1 MSTECNQSE
10 FQFQGLGSRKVVAN
24 FGAGDVSSD
33 GGGLLLREI
42 EAKREWIKRA
52 AECFMDGRDPN
63 LIEHTV
69 EQLCAQ
75 MIYGLSLGYED
86 LNDHDRLC
94 TDPLLATLCGKED
107 PTGKDR
113 RREQDAGKPLA
124 GKSTLN
130 RLQLSTDTDD
140 RYKRI
145 VCDEQK
151 MADLFIGQF
160 INRPRKEAPTELIL
174 DLDAT
179 DDPIHGMQ
187 EGRFFHGYY
196 DHYCYLPLYIFC
208 GSELLCAKLRP
219 SNIDGAAGSV
229 EEVERMVKALRE
241 KWPDVRI
248 ILRGDGGF
256 CREWLMVWCED
267 NDVDYLFGYTRN
279 KRILKMIQPALQ
291 SARRAQEIL
300 GGPVRVFQELR
311 YKTRTSWSKERRV
324 VAKAEVLPGK
334 ENPRFIVTSLPVDY
348 AGAARLYEQ
357 HYCARGDMENRIKE
371 QQLGLFADRTSTHTM
386 RGNQLRVWLS
396 GIAYSLLNDLRE
408 LALQS
413 TTLAKAQ
420 CSSLRVWLLK
430 IGALVKVSVRRVYI
444 QMSSA
449 FPNQEAF
456 ATALSRIVNLSSA

>member
-1 MSTECNQSE
+1 MH
-10 FQFQGLGSRKVVAN
+10 
-24 FGAGDVSSD
+24 
-33 GGGLLLREI
+33 GLLLREM
-42 EAKREWIKRA
+42 ETKREWIKRA
-52 AECFMDGRDPN
+52 AQCFTDGRDPN

-86 LNDHDRLC
+86 LNDHDRLR

-107 PTGKDR
+107 PTGQGR

-130 RLQLSTDTDD
+130 RLQLSTDTGD

-145 VCDEQK
+145 VCDAEQ

-208 GSELLCAKLRP
+208 GSELLCAQLRP
-219 SNIDGAAGSV
+219 SNIDGAEGSV
-229 EEVERMVKALRE
+229 EEVERIVGMLRE

-248 ILRGDGGF
+248 IVRGDGGF
-256 CREWLMVWCED
+256 CREWLMAWCEE
-267 NDVDYLFGYTRN
+267 NDVDYLFGYSRN

-300 GGPVRVFQELR
+300 GGSVRVFQELR
-311 YKTRTSWSKERRV
+311 YKTLKSWSKDRRV

-348 AGAARLYEQ
+348 AGAADLYER

-408 LALQS
+408 LALQ
-413 TTLAKAQ
+413 TTKLAKAQ
-420 CSSLRVWLLK
+420 CGSLRVWLLK
-430 IGALVKVSVRRVYI
+430 IGALVKISVRRVYI
-444 QMSSA
+444 QMSST
-449 FPNQEAF
+449 FPNQNEF
-456 ATALSRIVNLSSA
+456 ATALCRISKLSSA

>member
-1 MSTECNQSE
+1 MNTECNQSE
-10 FQFQGLGSRKVVAN
+10 FRFQGLGSRKVVAD

-33 GGGLLLREI
+33 GGGLLLREM
-42 EAKREWIKRA
+42 ETKREWIKRA
-52 AECFMDGRDPN
+52 AQCFTDGRDPN

-86 LNDHDRLC
+86 LNDHDRLR

-107 PTGKDR
+107 PTGQGR

-130 RLQLSTDTDD
+130 RLQLSTDTGD

-145 VCDEQK
+145 VCDAEQ

-208 GSELLCAKLRP
+208 GSELLCAQLRP
-219 SNIDGAAGSV
+219 SNIDGAEGSV
-229 EEVERMVKALRE
+229 EEVERIVGMLRE

-248 ILRGDGGF
+248 IVRGDGGF
-256 CREWLMVWCED
+256 CRENLMAWCEE
-267 NDVDYLFGYTRN
+267 NDVDYLFGYSRN

-300 GGPVRVFQELR
+300 GGSVRVFQELR
-311 YKTRTSWSKERRV
+311 YKTLKSWSKDRRV
-324 VAKAEVLPGK
+324 VAKAEMLPGK

-348 AGAARLYEQ
+348 AGAADLYER

-408 LALQS
+408 LALQ
-413 TTLAKAQ
+413 TTKLAKAQ
-420 CSSLRVWLLK
+420 CGSLRVWLLK
-430 IGALVKVSVRRVYI
+430 IGALVKVSVRRIYI
-444 QMSSA
+444 QMSST
-449 FPNQEAF
+449 FPNQNEF
-456 ATALSRIVNLSSA
+456 ATALCRISRLSSA